1 MRLHRH
7 CRIIPAFLKKI
18 DREIN
23 MVQKTAI
30 AFSFLAFISGIMLSS
45 ALAASSI
52 KIGILLPLTGRQ
64 ASFGQV
70 QRKSVLM
77 AADEIN
83 AGGGVNGEKIELII
97 ADTQGNPDAG
107 RAAIEKLITRDRVL
121 IIGGGISSSV
131 TWAAISIAQQ
141 KKTAFLVTSAA
152 ADKITEQNWDFI
164 FRLNQPASE
173 HLETMASFIKKVATD
188 IKSVAIVHANS
199 LQSSADARKF
209 FKKAEALDLN
219 IVSRESFET
228 GADDFRPLLI
238 RVKSRNPDLLYG
250 VTDDVN
256 DAAHLTRLS
265 KELNLSPKLFV
276 GGTLGFA
283 LYEFE
288 KNAGS
293 AANYVVYSTQWTTSV
308 PYPGAKEY
316 NTKFMDTYHTA
327 PTVYGAQAYAAIY
340 VMADALK
347 RTQALTPEKAR
358 DALAKTNMMT
368 PLGPVKFISYNQ
380 KSQQNRLPT
389 FLAQWLDGQAE
400 IIWPQSMAT
409 HKAVYPIPQ

>member
-1 MRLHRH
+1 MKTFD
-7 CRIIPAFLKKI
+7 A
-18 DREIN
+18 EIN
-23 MVQKTAI
+23 LAKKTTI
-30 AFSFLAFISGIMLSS
+30 AFSFLAFLSGIMLSS
-45 ALAASSI
+45 ALAASST

-64 ASFGQV
+64 ASFGQI

-77 AADEIN
+77 AANEIN
-83 AGGGVNGEKIELII
+83 AAGGVNGEKIELII
-97 ADTQGNPDAG
+97 IDTQGKPDAG

-121 IIGGGISSSV
+121 LVGGGISSSV

-141 KKTAFLVTSAA
+141 KKTAFLVAGAS

-209 FKKAEALDLN
+209 FKKAEALGLK
-219 IVSRESFET
+219 IVSRESYET

-238 RVKSRNPDLLYG
+238 RVKRRNPDLLYL

-256 DAAHLTRLS
+256 DAALLTRLS
-265 KELNLSPKLFV
+265 KELNLSPKLLV
-276 GGTLGFA
+276 GGTIGFG
-283 LYEFE
+283 LHEFE
-288 KNAGS
+288 ENTGIAS
-293 AANYVVYSTQWTTSV
+293 NYVVYASQWTTSV

-316 NTKFMDTYHTA
+316 STKFTGTYHTA
-327 PTVYGAQAYAAIY
+327 PTYYGAQAYAAVY

-347 RTQALTPEKAR
+347 RTKVLTPEKAR
-358 DALAKTNMMT
+358 DELAKTNMMT
-368 PLGPVKFISYNQ
+368 ILGPVKFISYNK

-389 FLAQWLDGQAE
+389 FLAQWLNGKTE